1 MIISGGDFLHAIT
14 GVKCQAYP
22 TMSRWLEFSILDV
35 AGKTIKE
42 LAVLIDQTR
51 MCHNMQEDHEEP
63 RASFHFATVD
73 GLALVKHNIDPFVS
87 VILAIH
93 YLIMQSKN

>member
-1 MIISGGDFLHAIT
+1 MIISGDFLHAIH

-63 RASFHFATVD
+63 RLSFHFVTVD
-73 GLALVKHNIDPFVS
+73 SVALVNHNIDPCVS
-87 VILAIH
+87 VIWARH
-93 YLIMQSKN
+93 YWI